1 MCNINLQAATL
12 ARIRKCDF
20 SPGFG
25 ERTYGHVT
33 TKFSLIDSL
42 FHWVPGENV
51 TGLAY
56 FPLGFFQREELKDL
70 LFLMRDRLLAPA
82 DFQYSLGYVHYLL
95 NCCLSCCLRTVP
107 LFMSQVSLMMA
118 WPAMSGVLV

>member
-1 MCNINLQAATL
+1 MFNINLQAATL

-42 FHWVPGENV
+42 LDWVPRENA
-51 TGLAY
+51 TELAY

-70 LFLMRDRLLAPA
+70 LFLMRDRLLVPA
-82 DFQYSLGYVHYLL
+82 DFLDSGNNVLYL
-95 NCCLSCCLRTVP
+95 S
-107 LFMSQVSLMMA
+107 FF
-118 WPAMSGVLV
+118 